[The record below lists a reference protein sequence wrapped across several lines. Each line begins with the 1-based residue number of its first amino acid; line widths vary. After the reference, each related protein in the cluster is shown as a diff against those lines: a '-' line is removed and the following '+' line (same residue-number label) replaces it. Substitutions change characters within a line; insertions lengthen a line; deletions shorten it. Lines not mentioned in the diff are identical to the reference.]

1 MPLSQ
6 TLETILPRYYF
17 HMKSKQSNIQD
28 ETGKVLA
35 STWEAYVR
43 ARDIIR
49 KCLQHCDIKEDEQ
62 WMIKVC
68 NEAGHAEL
76 VVLFPKPYLASRA
89 NAPTSAEC
97 AGVSPKR

>member
-1 MPLSQ
+1 MDSTTGKMPLSH
-6 TLETILPRYYF
+6 TLEITLPRYYF

-35 STWEAYVR
+35 STWEAYAR

-49 KCLQHCDIKEDEQ
+49 KCLQHCDIQEDEQ

-76 VVLFPKPYLASRA
+76 VVLFPKPPS
-89 NAPTSAEC
+89 
-97 AGVSPKR
+97 G